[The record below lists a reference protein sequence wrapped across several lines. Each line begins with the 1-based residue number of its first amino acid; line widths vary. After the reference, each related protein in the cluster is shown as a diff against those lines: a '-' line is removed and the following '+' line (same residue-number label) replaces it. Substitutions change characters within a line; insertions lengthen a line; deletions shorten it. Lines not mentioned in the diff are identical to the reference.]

1 MGKGLTNIGSRQR
14 KHCPDW
20 RTGETMQT
28 SLLGIANKAKQDKK
42 YKFGNL
48 YELINKEALYE
59 AWRKTNKRSASGIDR
74 ETAKEFKENLD
85 ENLSIM
91 LEDLKNK
98 RYKAKL
104 VKRVYIPKSN
114 KELRPLGLPTL
125 RDKIIQRAAASI
137 LEAIYE
143 QDFIK
148 DSYGYRPGKN
158 AHQAIQA
165 IKEELSG
172 KYNHVVE
179 ADIKGFFNNIDHE
192 WLVRMLK
199 ERIKDGA
206 FIGLIKKWLKAGV
219 LETNGEVINP
229 ENGCPQGS
237 VISPILANIYLHY
250 VIDLW
255 FTKVVKPH
263 SDAEAYYC
271 RSADDFIFGFRYKEN
286 AERLLNTLG
295 LRLKKFG
302 LELAEEKTGMVV
314 FSRFKKHLGTKFSF
328 LGFDFRWK
336 VSRNGKDYILIETN
350 SKRMTKSL
358 KVFNEWCKENRNNR
372 IRKIVEMVN
381 SKLRGYYNYYGIR
394 GNSLKINKF
403 HSIITGILYKWL
415 NRRSQKK
422 SFNFEEFNDK
432 MKYYGLLRP
441 RVMGSAYKQT
451 SIEDFSFA

>member
-1 MGKGLTNIGSRQR
+1 
-14 KHCPDW
+14 
-20 RTGETMQT
+20 MQT
-28 SLLGIANKAKQDKK
+28 SLLGIANKARQDKK

-48 YELINKEALYE
+48 YELIDKKALLE
-59 AWRKTNKRSASGIDR
+59 AWRKINKRSASGIDR
-74 ETAKEFKENLD
+74 ETAKEFKENMD
-85 ENLSIM
+85 ENLDTM

-104 VKRVYIPKSN
+104 IKRVYIPKSN
-114 KELRPLGLPTL
+114 NELRPLGLPTL

-192 WLVRMLK
+192 WLIRMLK
-199 ERIKDGA
+199 ERINDKA

-237 VISPILANIYLHY
+237 VISPVLANIYLHY

-255 FTKVVKPH
+255 FIKVVKPR
-263 SDAEAYYC
+263 SDGEAYYC

-302 LELAEEKTGMVV
+302 LELAEDKTGMVV
-314 FSRFKKHLGTKFSF
+314 FSRFKKHLRTKFSF
-328 LGFDFRWK
+328 LGFDFKWK
-336 VSRNGKDYILIETN
+336 VSRNGKDYILVETN
-350 SKRMTKSL
+350 LKRMTKSL
-358 KVFNEWCKENRNNR
+358 KAFKKWCKENRNNR
-372 IRKIVEMVN
+372 IRKMVEMVN

-394 GNSLKINKF
+394 GKSHKINKF
-403 HSIITGILYKWL
+403 HSIATEILYKWL

-422 SFNFEEFNDK
+422 SFNFEEFKDK
-432 MKYYGLLRP
+432 MKHYGLIKP
-441 RVMGSAYKQT
+441 RVMESPYRQI